1 MQRNIY
7 NQLLRWKNKKTRKP
21 LILNGARQVGK
32 TYILREFGQKE
43 YPEAVAAHRS
53 GYRQRGCYMHTD
65 IQGAYKLH

>member
-43 YPEAVAAHRS
+43 NQKFGQSV
-53 GYRQRGCYMHTD
+53 
-65 IQGAYKLH
+65 